1 MKTPEELHQI
11 IAKKVAGFCEKNGEG
26 TLFQPINYIMQ
37 LGGKR
42 MRPILSLMAANLFT
56 DELEEA
62 IYPALAI
69 EVFHNFTLMHDDI
82 MDNSPIRRG
91 QPTVHQKWDNQKWD
105 NNAAILSGDTML
117 VQSYQLLIKT
127 NPDKLTDIIRLF
139 NTTAIEVCEGQQMD
153 MEFEKRS
160 IVSVEEYLEMIRL
173 KTSVLVGGAM
183 QIGAIIG
190 NADEASQKTLYTFG
204 ESLGIAFQLH
214 DDYLDIFGQKENTG
228 KQNGGDIMADK
239 KTFLLIRA
247 FEKAGNDEK
256 AILEKYIGNKNF
268 SDTEKVEAI
277 KKVYEKLGL
286 KEELISLAK
295 SYFEKAMSALDQL
308 QVAENRKEPLKKIAA
323 ALQTRQS

>member
-11 IAKKVAGFCEKNGEG
+11 IAKKVAGFCEKNGDG

-91 QPTVHQKWDNQKWD
+91 QPTVHQKWDN
-105 NNAAILSGDTML
+105 NAAILSGDTML

-127 NPDKLTDIIRLF
+127 NPEKLTDIIRLF

-160 IVSVEEYLEMIRL
+160 TVSVEEYLEMIRL

-190 NADEASQKTLYTFG
+190 KADEASQKTLYTFG

-228 KQNGGDIMADK
+228 KQNGGDIIADK

-247 FEKAGNDEK
+247 FEKAGNEEK
-256 AILEKYIGNKNF
+256 AILEKYIGNKNH

-277 KKVYEKLGL
+277 KNIYEKLGL

-295 SYFEKAMSALDQL
+295 SYFEKAMSALNQL
-308 QVAENRKEPLKKIAA
+308 HVAEDRKEPLKKIAA

>member
-91 QPTVHQKWDNQKWD
+91 QPTVHQKWDN
-105 NNAAILSGDTML
+105 NAAILSGDTML

-127 NPDKLTDIIRLF
+127 NPDKLIDIIRLF

-228 KQNGGDIMADK
+228 KQNGGDIIADK

-247 FEKAGNDEK
+247 FEKAGNEEK
-256 AILEKYIGNKNF
+256 AILEKYIGNKNH
-268 SDTEKVEAI
+268 SDTEKVDAI
-277 KKVYEKLGL
+277 KNIYKKLGL
-286 KEELISLAK
+286 KEELLSLAK
-295 SYFEKAMSALDQL
+295 SYFEKAMSALNQL
-308 QVAENRKEPLKKIAA
+308 HVAEDRKEPLKKIAA

>member
-1 MKTPEELHQI
+1 MKTPEDLHQI
-11 IAKKVAGFCEKNGEG
+11 IAKKVAGFCEKNGDG

-56 DELEEA
+56 DEIDEA

-91 QPTVHQKWDNQKWD
+91 QPTVHQKW
-105 NNAAILSGDTML
+105 NNNTAILSGDTML

-127 NPDKLTDIIRLF
+127 NPNKLTDIIRLF

-160 IVSVEEYLEMIRL
+160 MVSVEEYLEMIRL

-183 QIGAIIG
+183 QIGAIVG
-190 NADEASQKTLYTFG
+190 NADEAAQKTIYTFG

-228 KQNGGDIMADK
+228 KQNGGDIIADK

-247 FEKAGNDEK
+247 FEKAGTEEK
-256 AILEKYIGNKNF
+256 AILEKYIGNKSHSN
-268 SDTEKVEAI
+268 TEKVEAI
-277 KKVYEKLGL
+277 KQVYEKLGL
-286 KEELISLAK
+286 KEELIDLAK
-295 SYFEKAMSALDQL
+295 SYFEKAMTSLHQL
-308 QVAENRKEPLKKIAA
+308 QVAEDRKEPLRQIATQ
-323 ALQTRQS
+323 LQTRQS

>member
-91 QPTVHQKWDNQKWD
+91 QPTVHQKWD

-256 AILEKYIGNKNF
+256 AILEKYIGNKNY